1 MAKRRPSGDGM
12 VRKRKDGRWEGRIVV
27 GHKANGE
34 PIFRYVLAKSQKELL
49 DKLHRDMEGFQDMEL
64 TEDSRMTLGE
74 WLDRWMEEYGA
85 VTLRP
90 NTLRSYEQY
99 IRCYVKPYLGGKIVS
114 RVTRLDIQKLYR
126 KLKKEG
132 RVHDHPEYGHELSDS
147 MVLRIHAMLHQ
158 CLKDAEAAHVVARN
172 PTDGAV
178 VPKASYK
185 PKQILTK
192 EQMEKMEGLAK
203 LVADVNDKYLRLAA
217 EYDNFRKRSQRERE
231 QAYTDAVSR
240 AVTALLPTYDNLER
254 ALKAETADTEYKKG
268 VELTMTQLTESLKG
282 INVTVIDA
290 AAGTAFDPNFHNA
303 VMHVEDESL
312 GENVIAETFQQGFQ
326 IGDKVIR
333 HAMVKVAN

>member
-1 MAKRRPSGDGM
+1 MKKTEIIDFLQTEAQNDMSKKTKPEAEEQEQVKSEAPAEETAKADAKPATD
-12 VRKRKDGRWEGRIVV
+12 WE
-27 GHKANGE
+27 
-34 PIFRYVLAKSQKELL
+34 AKYNDLN
-49 DKLHRDMEGFQDMEL
+49 
-64 TEDSRMTLGE
+64 
-74 WLDRWMEEYGA
+74 DR
-85 VTLRP
+85 
-90 NTLRSYEQY
+90 
-99 IRCYVKPYLGGKIVS
+99 
-114 RVTRLDIQKLYR
+114 
-126 KLKKEG
+126 
-132 RVHDHPEYGHELSDS
+132 
-147 MVLRIHAMLHQ
+147 
-158 CLKDAEAAHVVARN
+158 
-172 PTDGAV
+172 
-178 VPKASYK
+178 
-185 PKQILTK
+185 
-192 EQMEKMEGLAK
+192 
-203 LVADVNDKYLRLAA
+203 YLRMAA

-290 AAGTAFDPNFHNA
+290 ATGTAFDPNFHNA

>member
-1 MAKRRPSGDGM
+1 MKKTEIIDFLQTEAQNDMSKKTKPEAEEQEQVKTEAPAEETAKADAKPATD
-12 VRKRKDGRWEGRIVV
+12 WE
-27 GHKANGE
+27 
-34 PIFRYVLAKSQKELL
+34 AKYNDLN
-49 DKLHRDMEGFQDMEL
+49 
-64 TEDSRMTLGE
+64 
-74 WLDRWMEEYGA
+74 DR
-85 VTLRP
+85 
-90 NTLRSYEQY
+90 
-99 IRCYVKPYLGGKIVS
+99 
-114 RVTRLDIQKLYR
+114 
-126 KLKKEG
+126 
-132 RVHDHPEYGHELSDS
+132 
-147 MVLRIHAMLHQ
+147 
-158 CLKDAEAAHVVARN
+158 
-172 PTDGAV
+172 
-178 VPKASYK
+178 
-185 PKQILTK
+185 
-192 EQMEKMEGLAK
+192 
-203 LVADVNDKYLRLAA
+203 YLRMAA

-303 VMHVEDESL
+303 VMHVEDETL